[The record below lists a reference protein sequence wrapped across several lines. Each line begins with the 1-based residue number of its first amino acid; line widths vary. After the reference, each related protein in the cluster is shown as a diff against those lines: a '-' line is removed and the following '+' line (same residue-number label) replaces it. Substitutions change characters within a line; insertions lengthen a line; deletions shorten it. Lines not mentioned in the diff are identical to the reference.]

1 MQCKDIPD
9 KPILHFLYE
18 RTSGGEWCNWGLG
31 NERDVTAAMPA
42 NTPPKL
48 VLAKMRMLIRRGL
61 VTGCT
66 CGCRGDFELT
76 QKGILVVREREP
88 DFKE

>member
-9 KPILHFLYE
+9 EPILKFLLE
-18 RTSGGEWCNWGLG
+18 RGHDGQWCNWGLG
-31 NERDVTAAMPA
+31 NDRDVTAAMPA

-48 VLAKMRMLIRRGL
+48 VLAKMRNLIGRGL
-61 VTGCT
+61 VIGCT

-76 QKGILVVREREP
+76 QKGRMAAHEREA
-88 DFKE
+88 